1 MLAPV
6 DHDQAA
12 RSLLARVRLRGVEQ
26 PDVAAGLA
34 ALERGDPEAGLTH
47 LLDALR
53 ALAGDA
59 RDDVRLTMLGVFSEL
74 GEQHPLTIRFRKR
87 LAQALY

>member
-1 MLAPV
+1 MTR
-6 DHDQAA
+6 A
-12 RSLLARVRLRGVEQ
+12 RGPCWPAIRLRGVEQ

-53 ALAGDA
+53 ALTGDA